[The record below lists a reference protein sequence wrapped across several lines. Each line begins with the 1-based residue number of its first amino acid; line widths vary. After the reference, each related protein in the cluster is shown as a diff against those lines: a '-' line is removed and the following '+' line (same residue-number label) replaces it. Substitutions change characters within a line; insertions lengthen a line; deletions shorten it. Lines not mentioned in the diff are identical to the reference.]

1 MKTRRHEDV
10 ITEVPSLL
18 REVRLHL
25 ERCWD
30 HTQIPKAPN
39 RLTLF
44 SRERTTNA
52 GSRSTKRWPSKVATE
67 TFTQG
72 WGNLHNLIGGS
83 QQIHKPAK
91 ELNRLGFQEPK
102 SKKLLTFHPTESSP
116 RTQTDAPNAIGKNTR
131 SAQILL
137 SQIPPKL
144 QKLMGE

>member
-1 MKTRRHEDV
+1 
-10 ITEVPSLL
+10 
-18 REVRLHL
+18 
-25 ERCWD
+25 
-30 HTQIPKAPN
+30 
-39 RLTLF
+39 
-44 SRERTTNA
+44 
-52 GSRSTKRWPSKVATE
+52 VATE

-91 ELNRLGFQEPK
+91 ALNRLGFQEPK

-137 SQIPPKL
+137 SQIPTKL